1 VPAEACPTRFSFVLG
16 KGRRHMHMLLHL
28 IPFELVVLLAVLV
41 DNAAKRQKEFSIAV
55 SAREVLNGSSALEKQ
70 GRVLVAKI

>member
-1 VPAEACPTRFSFVLG
+1 
-16 KGRRHMHMLLHL
+16 MHMLLHL